1 MTHQSSHPQVGQPT
15 VRLRGGLMQT
25 LLQDLRFGA
34 RMLLKSPGF
43 TAIAVITLAL
53 GIGAN
58 TAIFS
63 VVNAVLLRPL
73 PYPDPA
79 ALVRIYEKETDTAIR
94 SERLEVAP
102 ANFLDWQRQ
111 SRTLVGIA
119 AWGQGEQAL
128 ASQDLADTVVAA
140 FVSYNFFSVLGV
152 RPLWGRVFTPEEDRP
167 DHDEVALLGYG
178 LWQRRFG
185 GDPNIVGQRV
195 NLDGAQYAVVGIMPA
210 GFQYP
215 RGAEIWTP
223 LSLNANQT
231 QMREAHFLQVIARRR
246 PDASLAQVGSEMETI
261 ADSLARQYPATNK
274 NWTVNVVP
282 LLEDEVGQVR
292 TTMLM
297 LMCAVGLVLL
307 IACANVSS
315 LLIARGATRRTEI
328 TIRSALGASRWRIVR
343 QLLTE
348 SAMLACLGGGLGL
361 FLALWGT
368 DALLA
373 LSPSEIPRME
383 TARVD
388 LYALGFT
395 LAVTVLAGLIFG
407 LLPALQASRINLHES
422 LKEGGRSASSA
433 SAQKRIFGALVV
445 SEIALALIVLAGAG
459 LLLNSFLRLLRVDI
473 GIQTSNL
480 LTVEVNLPSARYSGA
495 DYRAQRLNFYGEVI
509 ERIGGLP
516 GVASVGA
523 IDSLPLGGD
532 QRGWSFRKE
541 GQTLAPSERPVA
553 GFQVATTD
561 YFRAMGIQIRRGR
574 AFTESDREGAQQ
586 VAIVNESFA
595 RHFYPN
601 EDSLGRRIIIR
612 NRQEASEIVGVVNDI
627 RHFGPDKA
635 PGPEIYVPYNQLV
648 VGAVPL
654 VVRTKSE
661 PEALIGAVRREIR
674 AVDREVAIGKV
685 RTMTQMMSST
695 LAERRFALLL
705 LGAFAAV
712 ALSLAAI
719 GVYGVMAYAVTQRA
733 REIGIRMALGARA
746 ADVLRLIIKQGLSLA
761 LIGVVIGL
769 AGAFALT
776 RLMKD
781 LLFGLS
787 ATDPLTFIVIALLLT
802 FSMLLAC
809 WIPSRRAMK
818 VDPIVVL
825 HCE

>member
-1 MTHQSSHPQVGQPT
+1 
-15 VRLRGGLMQT
+15 MQT
-25 LLQDLRFGA
+25 LLQDLRYGA
-34 RMLLKSPGF
+34 RMLLKKPGF
-43 TAIAVITLAL
+43 TLIAVITLAL

-73 PYPDPA
+73 PYPEPDQ
-79 ALVRIYEKETDTAIR
+79 LVRLYEKETDAAIR

-111 SRTLVGIA
+111 SRTLVEIG
-119 AWGQGEQAL
+119 AWGQEEQAL
-128 ASQDLADTVVAA
+128 ASQGQADPVVAA
-140 FVSYNFFSVLGV
+140 FVSANFFSILGV
-152 RPLWGRVFTPEEDRP
+152 SPLQGRVFTSEEDNP
-167 DHDEVALLGYG
+167 DRDTVALLGYG

-185 GDPNIVGQRV
+185 GDPNVVGQRV
-195 NLDGAQYAVVGIMPA
+195 NLDGSRYTVVGIMPA

-215 RGAEIWTP
+215 RGSEIWTP
-223 LSLNANQT
+223 LALNANQT
-231 QMREAHFLQVIARRR
+231 QMREAHFLKVIARRQ
-246 PDASLAQVGSEMETI
+246 PDASLAQVRAEMETI

-292 TTMLM
+292 TTMLL
-297 LMCAVGLVLL
+297 LMGAVGLVLL

-348 SAMLACLGGGLGL
+348 SVLLAGLGGALGL
-361 FLALWGT
+361 LLALWGA
-368 DALLA
+368 DVLLA
-373 LSPSEIPRME
+373 LSPSGIPRMQ

-388 LYALGFT
+388 LYTLGFT

-407 LLPALQASRINLHES
+407 MLPALQGAQINLHES
-422 LKEGGRSASSA
+422 LKEGGRGA
-433 SAQKRIFGALVV
+433 SAANRRIFGALVV

-459 LLLNSFLRLLRVDI
+459 LLLNSFLRLRRVEI
-473 GIQTSNL
+473 GIQASNV
-480 LTVEVNLPSARYSGA
+480 LTVEVNLPSARYSGK
-495 DYRAQRLNFYGEVI
+495 DYKAQRLNFYGQVI
-509 ERIGGLP
+509 ERIRALP

-532 QRGWSFRKE
+532 QRGWTFRKE
-541 GQTLAPSERPVA
+541 GQTLAPSERPVS
-553 GFQVATTD
+553 GFQIATTD
-561 YFRAMGIQIRRGR
+561 YFRAMGMQIRRGR
-574 AFTESDREGAQQ
+574 AFTESDRDVSPQ

-601 EDSLGRRIIIR
+601 EDPLGQRIIIR
-612 NRQEASEIVGVVNDI
+612 NRPEASEIVGVVNDI

-635 PGPEIYVPYNQLV
+635 PGPEMYVPYNQLV

-654 VVRTKSE
+654 VIRTKSE
-661 PEALIGAVRREIR
+661 PEALIGAVRQEIR

-685 RTMTQMMSST
+685 RTMTQMMSAT

-705 LGAFAAV
+705 LGGFAAV

-719 GVYGVMAYAVTQRA
+719 GIYGVMAYAVAQRT
-733 REIGIRMALGARA
+733 REIGIRMALGAQTS
-746 ADVLRLIIKQGLSLA
+746 DVLRLIIKQGLSLA
-761 LIGVVIGL
+761 LIGVATGL
-769 AGAFALT
+769 VGAFALT
-776 RLMKD
+776 RLMTD
-781 LLFGLS
+781 LLFGVS
-787 ATDPLTFIVIALLLT
+787 ATDPLTFIAIALFLT
-802 FSMLLAC
+802 LIMLLAC
-809 WIPSRRAMK
+809 WIPARRATQ
-818 VDPIVVL
+818 VDPMTAL
-825 HCE
+825 RRE

>member
-1 MTHQSSHPQVGQPT
+1 
-15 VRLRGGLMQT
+15 MQT
-25 LLQDLRFGA
+25 LLQDMRYGA
-34 RMLLKSPGF
+34 RILLKSPGF

-119 AWGQGEQAL
+119 AWGQEEQAL
-128 ASQDLADTVVAA
+128 ASQDLADPVVAA

-152 RPLWGRVFTPEEDRP
+152 RPLWGRVFTPEEDKP
-167 DHDEVALLGYG
+167 DHDEFALLGYG

-195 NLDGAQYAVVGIMPA
+195 NLDGSQYAVVGIMPA

-231 QMREAHFLQVIARRR
+231 KMREAHFLQVIARRR
-246 PDASLAQVGSEMETI
+246 PDASLPQVRAEMETI
-261 ADSLARQYPATNK
+261 AGSLARQYPETNK

-292 TTMLM
+292 TTMLL
-297 LMCAVGLVLL
+297 LMSAVGLVLL

-315 LLIARGATRRTEI
+315 LLIARGATRRAEV

-348 SAMLACLGGGLGL
+348 SAMLAGLGGGLGL
-361 FLALWGT
+361 LLALWGT
-368 DALLA
+368 EALLA
-373 LSPSEIPRME
+373 LSPSDIPRMQ
-383 TARVD
+383 TVSVD
-388 LYALGFT
+388 LRALGFT
-395 LAVTVLAGLIFG
+395 TAVTVLAGLIFG
-407 LLPALQASRINLHES
+407 AVPALQAARINLQES
-422 LKEGGRSASSA
+422 LKEGGRSASGA
-433 SAQKRIFGALVV
+433 PAQKRIFGALVV
-445 SEIALALIVLAGAG
+445 SEIALALIVLVGAG

-473 GIQTSNL
+473 GVQTSNL
-480 LTVEVNLPSARYSGA
+480 LTVEVNLPSARYSGK
-495 DYRAQRLNFYGEVI
+495 DWRAQRLNFYGEVI
-509 ERIGGLP
+509 ERIRELP
-516 GVASVGA
+516 GVESVGA
-523 IDSLPLGGD
+523 IDSLPLSGD
-532 QRGWSFRKE
+532 QRVWTFRKE
-541 GQTLAPSERPVA
+541 GQNLAPSERPVS
-553 GFQVATTD
+553 GFQIATTD
-561 YFRAMGIQIRRGR
+561 YFRAMGMQIRRGR
-574 AFTESDREGAQQ
+574 AFAESDRAGSQQ

-595 RHFYPN
+595 RQFYTN
-601 EDSLGRRIIIR
+601 EDPLGQRIIIR
-612 NRQEASEIVGVVNDI
+612 DRPEASEIVGVVNDI

-635 PGPEIYVPYNQLV
+635 PGPEMYVPYNQLV
-648 VGAVPL
+648 AGAVPL
-654 VVRTKSE
+654 VIRTKSE
-661 PEALIGAVRREIR
+661 PEALIGAVRKEIQY
-674 AVDREVAIGKV
+674 VDREVAIGKV
-685 RTMTQMMSST
+685 RTMTQMMSAT

-712 ALSLAAI
+712 ALALAAI
-719 GVYGVMAYAVTQRA
+719 GIYGVMAYAVTQRT
-733 REIGIRMALGARA
+733 REIGIRIALGAQTG
-746 ADVLRLIIKQGLSLA
+746 DVLRLVIKQGLSLA

-769 AGAFALT
+769 FGAFALT

-787 ATDPLTFIVIALLLT
+787 ATDPPTFIMIALLLT

-809 WIPSRRAMK
+809 WIPARRAMK
-818 VDPIVVL
+818 VDPMVVL

>member
-1 MTHQSSHPQVGQPT
+1 
-15 VRLRGGLMQT
+15 MQT
-25 LLQDLRFGA
+25 LLQDLRFGV
-34 RMLLKSPGF
+34 RMLVQKPGF
-43 TAIAVITLAL
+43 TLIAVITLGL

-94 SERLEVAP
+94 NERLEVAP

-111 SRTLVGIA
+111 SRTLVEIG
-119 AWGQGEQAL
+119 AWGQEEQPL
-128 ASQDLADTVVAA
+128 ASQDQADPVVAA
-140 FVSYNFFSVLGV
+140 FVSANFFSILGV
-152 RPLWGRVFTPEEDRP
+152 NPLHGRVFTSEEDRP
-167 DHDEVALLGYG
+167 DHDSVALLSYG

-185 GDPNIVGQRV
+185 GDPNVVGQRV
-195 NLDGAQYAVVGIMPA
+195 NLDGSQHTIVGIMPA

-215 RGAEIWTP
+215 RGAEIWKP
-223 LSLNANQT
+223 LALNVNQT

-246 PDASLAQVGSEMETI
+246 PNVSIAQVRAEMETI
-261 ADSLARQYPATNK
+261 ASSLAQQYPATNK
-274 NWTVNVVP
+274 NWTVNLVP

-297 LMCAVGLVLL
+297 LMSAVGLILL

-315 LLIARGATRRTEI
+315 LLIARGATRRIEI

-348 SAMLACLGGGLGL
+348 SVLLAGLGGCLGLL
-361 FLALWGT
+361 LALWGT

-373 LSPSEIPRME
+373 LSPSEIPRMQ
-383 TARVD
+383 TVRVD
-388 LYALGFT
+388 LYALVFT

-407 LLPALQASRINLHES
+407 LLPALQSAPINLHES
-422 LKEGGRSASSA
+422 LKEGGRSASGA
-433 SAQKRIFGALVV
+433 PANKRIFGALVV
-445 SEIALALIVLAGAG
+445 SEIALALIVLVGAG
-459 LLLNSFLRLLRVDI
+459 LLLNSFLRLLRVEI

-480 LTVEVNLPSARYSGA
+480 LTVEVNLPSARYSGD
-495 DYRAQRLNFYGEVI
+495 DYRAQRLNFYGQVI
-509 ERIGGLP
+509 ERIRALP

-523 IDSLPLGGD
+523 IDSLPLSGD

-553 GFQVATTD
+553 GFQIATTD
-561 YFRAMGIQIRRGR
+561 YFRAMGMQIRRGR
-574 AFTESDREGAQQ
+574 AFTETDRDGSPQ

-601 EDSLGRRIIIR
+601 EDPLGQRIIIR
-612 NRQEASEIVGVVNDI
+612 NRPEASEIVGVVNDI

-635 PGPEIYVPYNQLV
+635 PAPEIYVPYNQLV

-674 AVDREVAIGKV
+674 AVDREVAVGKV
-685 RTMTQMMSST
+685 RTMTQMMSAT

-719 GVYGVMAYAVTQRA
+719 GIYGVMAYAVTRRT
-733 REIGIRMALGARA
+733 REIGIRMALGAQTG
-746 ADVLRLIIKQGLSLA
+746 DVIKLIIKQGLSLA

-769 AGAFALT
+769 VGAFTLT
-776 RLMKD
+776 RLMAD
-781 LLFGLS
+781 LLFGVS

-802 FSMLLAC
+802 FIMTLAC
-809 WIPSRRAMK
+809 WIPARRATK
-818 VDPIVVL
+818 VDPMAAL

>member
-1 MTHQSSHPQVGQPT
+1 
-15 VRLRGGLMQT
+15 MQT
-25 LLQDLRFGA
+25 LLQDLRYGA
-34 RMLLKSPGF
+34 RILLKSPGF

-63 VVNAVLLRPL
+63 VVYAVLLRPL

-128 ASQDLADTVVAA
+128 ASRDLAYPVVAA
-140 FVSYNFFSVLGV
+140 FVSYNFFSVLAV
-152 RPLWGRVFTPEEDRP
+152 RPLWGRVFTPEEDNP
-167 DHDEVALLGYG
+167 DNDEVALLGYG

-195 NLDGAQYAVVGIMPA
+195 NLDGSQYTVVGIMPA

-231 QMREAHFLQVIARRR
+231 QMREAHFLQVIARRE
-246 PDASLAQVGSEMETI
+246 PGASLAQVRAEMETI
-261 ADSLARQYPATNK
+261 AGSLAWQYPATNK

-292 TTMLM
+292 TTMLL
-297 LMCAVGLVLL
+297 LMSAVGLVLL

-315 LLIARGATRRTEI
+315 LLIARGATRRAEV

-348 SAMLACLGGGLGL
+348 SAMLAGLGGGLGL
-361 FLALWGT
+361 LLAMWGT
-368 DALLA
+368 EALLA
-373 LSPSEIPRME
+373 LSPSEIPRMQ
-383 TARVD
+383 AVSVD
-388 LYALGFT
+388 LRALGFT

-407 LLPALQASRINLHES
+407 ILPALQAARINLQES
-422 LKEGGRSASSA
+422 LKEGGRSASGA
-433 SAQKRIFGALVV
+433 PAQKRIFGALVV
-445 SEIALALIVLAGAG
+445 SEIALALIVLVGAG

-473 GIQTSNL
+473 GVQTSNL
-480 LTVEVNLPSARYSGA
+480 LTVEVNLPSARYSGN
-495 DYRAQRLNFYGEVI
+495 DWRAQRLNFYGQVI
-509 ERIGGLP
+509 GRIRELP
-516 GVASVGA
+516 GVESVGA
-523 IDSLPLGGD
+523 IDTLPLSGD
-532 QRGWSFRKE
+532 QRVWTFRKE
-541 GQTLAPSERPVA
+541 GQNLAPSERPVS
-553 GFQVATTD
+553 GFQIATTD
-561 YFRAMGIQIRRGR
+561 YFRAMGMQIRRGR
-574 AFTESDREGAQQ
+574 AFTESDRDGSQQ

-595 RHFYPN
+595 RQFYPN
-601 EDSLGRRIIIR
+601 EDPLGQRIIIR
-612 NRQEASEIVGVVNDI
+612 DRPEASEIVGVVNDI

-648 VGAVPL
+648 AGAVPL
-654 VVRTKSE
+654 VVRAKSE
-661 PEALIGAVRREIR
+661 PEALIGAVRKEIQY
-674 AVDREVAIGKV
+674 VDREVAIGKV
-685 RTMTQMMSST
+685 RTMTQMMSAT

-712 ALSLAAI
+712 ALALAAI
-719 GVYGVMAYAVTQRA
+719 GIYGVMAYAVTQRT
-733 REIGIRMALGARA
+733 REIGIRIALGARA
-746 ADVLRLIIKQGLSLA
+746 ADVLRLVIKQGFSLA
-761 LIGVVIGL
+761 LIGVVAGL
-769 AGAFALT
+769 VGAFALT
-776 RLMKD
+776 RLMND
-781 LLFGLS
+781 LLFGVT

-802 FSMLLAC
+802 TSMLLAS
-809 WIPSRRAMK
+809 WIPARRATK
-818 VDPIVVL
+818 VDPMVAL